1 MLKIRTLIILL
12 IAGLGIWQT
21 GSGAWIHAKAQLAQV
36 LLERAW
42 EKTLAGGAQA
52 RPWPWADTW
61 PVARLRI
68 PSRDID
74 VIVLHGDSG
83 RSLAFAPGMAAGSA
97 LPGQTGT
104 TLISAHRDTHFK
116 NIADIQPGEQ
126 IELETTL
133 GSWTYRV
140 LYTDVVDARQSG
152 ITSDSLHDELVLVT
166 CYPFEALVHGGPFRL
181 VIHTHRTGEDKPSKP
196 KPPYS
201 VHRATLPRTG
211 SPSLRRVES

>member
-1 MLKIRTLIILL
+1 MLKCRTLLILL
-12 IAGLGIWQT
+12 IAGLGCWQT
-21 GSGAWIHAKAQLAQV
+21 GSGAWIYAKARLAQV
-36 LLERAW
+36 LLEKAW
-42 EKTLAGGAQA
+42 EKNLAGNTQA

-68 PSRDID
+68 PSRDVD
-74 VIVLHGDSG
+74 VIVLQGDSG

-97 LPGQTGT
+97 PPGQPGT

-126 IELETTL
+126 IELETTH

-140 LYTDVVDARQSG
+140 LYTDVVDARHTG
-152 ITSDSLHDELVLVT
+152 ISSDPLHDELVLVT

-181 VIHTHRTGEDKPSKP
+181 VIRTEPVSRNTGLANQHNQTTAPSSSALASR
-196 KPPYS
+196 YRG
-201 VHRATLPRTG
+201 V
-211 SPSLRRVES
+211 

>member
-1 MLKIRTLIILL
+1 MMKIRTLIILF

-21 GSGAWIHAKAQLAQV
+21 GTGAWIHAKAQLAQV

-42 EKTLAGGAQA
+42 KITLAGDAPA
-52 RPWPWADTW
+52 HPWPWADTW

-68 PSRDID
+68 PSRDVD
-74 VIVLHGDSG
+74 VIVLQGDSG

-97 LPGQTGT
+97 APGQPGT

-126 IELETTL
+126 IELETPH

-140 LYTDVVDARQSG
+140 LYTDVVDARHSG
-152 ITSDSLHDELVLVT
+152 ISSDPLHDELVLVT

-181 VIHTHRTGEDKPSKP
+181 VIRTEPVSGNAGIANQHNRTTTQRSL
-196 KPPYS
+196 S
-201 VHRATLPRTG
+201 LATF
-211 SPSLRRVES
+211 

>member
-21 GSGAWIHAKAQLAQV
+21 GTGAWIHAKAELAQV

-42 EKTLAGGAQA
+42 EKTLAGDARA

-68 PSRDID
+68 PSRDVD
-74 VIVLHGDSG
+74 VIVLQGDSG

-97 LPGQTGT
+97 QPGQPGT

-126 IELETTL
+126 IELETPA
-133 GSWTYRV
+133 GHWDYRV
-140 LYTDVVDARQSG
+140 LYTDVVDARETGVSG
-152 ITSDSLHDELVLVT
+152 DPMHDELVLVT
-166 CYPFEALVHGGPFRL
+166 CYPFAALVHGGPFRL
-181 VIHTHRTGEDKPSKP
+181 VVRTEPVNRDTRVSSQDSQTTAPQSLVLAT
-196 KPPYS
+196 PY
-201 VHRATLPRTG
+201 
-211 SPSLRRVES
+211 

>member
-1 MLKIRTLIILL
+1 MLKMRTLIILL
-12 IAGLGIWQT
+12 IAGVGLWQAA
-21 GSGAWIHAKAQLAQV
+21 SGVWIHAKAGLAQV

-42 EKTLAGGAQA
+42 EKTLAGDARA

-74 VIVLHGDSG
+74 VIVLQGDSG

-97 LPGQTGT
+97 LPGQPGT

-126 IELETTL
+126 IELEAANGT
-133 GSWTYRV
+133 WTYRV
-140 LYTDVVDARQSG
+140 LYTDVVNAHKTG
-152 ITSDSLHDELVLVT
+152 IGKDPLHDELVLVT

-181 VIHTHRTGEDKPSKP
+181 VIRTEPLNRDTHPQSLALAT
-196 KPPYS
+196 PY
-201 VHRATLPRTG
+201 
-211 SPSLRRVES
+211 

>member
-12 IAGLGIWQT
+12 IAGLGFWQT

-42 EKTLAGGAQA
+42 EKTLAGDAQA

-68 PSRDID
+68 PSRGVD
-74 VIVLHGDSG
+74 VIVLQGDSG

-97 LPGQTGT
+97 LPGQAGT

-126 IELETTL
+126 IEIETTH

-140 LYTDVVDARQSG
+140 LYSDVVDARHSG
-152 ITSDSLHDELVLVT
+152 ITSDPLHDELVLVT

-181 VIHTHRTGEDKPSKP
+181 VIRTEAVSRNTGVANQHSQTTTPQSLTL
-196 KPPYS
+196 
-201 VHRATLPRTG
+201 ATLYWG
-211 SPSLRRVES
+211 V

>member
-12 IAGLGIWQT
+12 LAGLGCWQT
-21 GSGAWIHAKAQLAQV
+21 ASGIWIHAKAELAQV

-42 EKTLAGGAQA
+42 EKTLAGDAQA

-61 PVARLRI
+61 PVARLHI

-74 VIVLHGDSG
+74 VIVLQGDSG

-97 LPGQTGT
+97 APGQPGT

-126 IELETTL
+126 IELETPS
-133 GSWTYRV
+133 GNWRYRV
-140 LYTDVVDARQSG
+140 LYTDVVDARHSG
-152 ITSDSLHDELVLVT
+152 ISGDPLHDELVLVT
-166 CYPFEALVHGGPFRL
+166 CYPFTALVHGGPFRL
-181 VIHTHRTGEDKPSKP
+181 VIRTEPVNKNTGVVRQYDQPNAPQSLAL
-196 KPPYS
+196 
-201 VHRATLPRTG
+201 ATLY
-211 SPSLRRVES
+211 

>member
-12 IAGLGIWQT
+12 IAGLGFWQT
-21 GSGAWIHAKAQLAQV
+21 GSGVWVHAKAQLAQV

-42 EKTLAGGAQA
+42 EKTLAGDTQA

-68 PSRDID
+68 PTRDID
-74 VIVLHGDSG
+74 VIVLQGDSG

-97 LPGQTGT
+97 PPGQTGT

-126 IELETTL
+126 IELETTY
-133 GSWTYRV
+133 GKWTYRV
-140 LYTDVVDARQSG
+140 LYTDVVDARQGG
-152 ITSDSLHDELVLVT
+152 ITSEPLHNELVLVT

-181 VIHTHRTGEDKPSKP
+181 VIHTEPVSKNTGIAGQYNQTTAPQSLAL
-196 KPPYS
+196 
-201 VHRATLPRTG
+201 ATLY
-211 SPSLRRVES
+211 

>member
-21 GSGAWIHAKAQLAQV
+21 GTGAWIHAKAQLAQV
-36 LLERAW
+36 LLDRAW
-42 EKTLAGGAQA
+42 EKTLAGDARA

-68 PSRDID
+68 PSRDVD
-74 VIVLHGDSG
+74 VIVLQGDSG

-97 LPGQTGT
+97 LPGQAGT

-126 IELETTL
+126 IELETTY
-133 GSWTYRV
+133 GKWTYRV
-140 LYTDVVDARQSG
+140 LYTDVVDARQGG
-152 ITSDSLHDELVLVT
+152 ITSEPLHNELVLVT

-181 VIHTHRTGEDKPSKP
+181 VIHTEPVSKNTGIAGQYNQTTAPQSLAL
-196 KPPYS
+196 
-201 VHRATLPRTG
+201 ATLY
-211 SPSLRRVES
+211 